1 MFAYSCLTR
10 LIGNGNPAVN
20 DAYTY
25 ITSLQLPSVI
35 IIRPVTDVHVMLKK
49 IVWER
54 RVRQNV
60 AKERL
65 SVIYT
70 FR

>member
-1 MFAYSCLTR
+1 MEC
-10 LIGNGNPAVN
+10 VC
-20 DAYTY
+20 DAEDNRMRREFGG
-25 ITSLQLPSVI
+25 Q
-35 IIRPVTDVHVMLKK
+35 K
-49 IVWER
+49 I
-54 RVRQNV
+54 

>member
-1 MFAYSCLTR
+1 MLRVQLTTLVMMLHYYNCL
-10 LIGNGNPAVN
+10 LF
-20 DAYTY
+20 
-25 ITSLQLPSVI
+25 I
-35 IIRPVTDVHVMLKK
+35 IIPPVTDVHVMLKRT
-49 IVWER
+49 ECEESSA
-54 RVRQNV
+54 

>member
-1 MFAYSCLTR
+1 LR
-10 LIGNGNPAVN
+10 LIGNPGN
-20 DAYTY
+20 DAKP
-25 ITSLQLPSVI
+25 LQLPSVHHN
-35 IIRPVTDVHVMLKK
+35 PTLTDVYVMLKRTECEK
-49 IVWER
+49 EFA
-54 RVRQNV
+54 RQNL

>member
-1 MFAYSCLTR
+1 MMFHHYNCL
-10 LIGNGNPAVN
+10 LF
-20 DAYTY
+20 
-25 ITSLQLPSVI
+25 I
-35 IIRPVTDVHVMLKK
+35 IFSPVTDVHVRLKRIEHEK
-49 IVWER
+49 RVWSK
-54 RVRQNV
+54 NV

>member
-1 MFAYSCLTR
+1 MATLLLMMLT
-10 LIGNGNPAVN
+10 L
-20 DAYTY
+20 
-25 ITSLQLPSVI
+25 TSLACNCLLFI
-35 IIRPVTDVHVMLKK
+35 IIRPVTDVHVMLNK
-49 IVWER
+49 IEWER

-60 AKERL
+60 AKEGL